1 MAKKNE
7 NKINMYDFMG
17 NSYHLVLNCQNW
29 KVCIPISSMDFVCEH
44 NVAKDKACFSC
55 YWKLPPTIEKPV
67 STKHQSQAEKSEV
80 EIPMASRDEQIKK
93 PQTENPD
100 RSKLVSAGCQMK
112 RLSESAQEILKIVKK
127 RRIVKH
133 VHTRKSSK

>member
-1 MAKKNE
+1 
-7 NKINMYDFMG
+7 MYDFMG
-17 NSYHLVLNCQNW
+17 KSYHLVLNCHNRR
-29 KVCIPISSMDFVCEH
+29 VCIPISRMDFVCEH

-55 YWKLPPTIEKPV
+55 YWKLPPTIEKPIP
-67 STKHQSQAEKSEV
+67 TKHQSQAEKSEV
-80 EIPMASRDEQIKK
+80 KIPMASRDGQIKK

-100 RSKLVSAGCQMK
+100 DRPKLVSAGYQMK

>member
-1 MAKKNE
+1 
-7 NKINMYDFMG
+7 
-17 NSYHLVLNCQNW
+17 
-29 KVCIPISSMDFVCEH
+29 MDFVCEH
-44 NVAKDKACFSC
+44 DVAKDKACFSC
-55 YWKLPPTIEKPV
+55 YWKLPPTIEKPIP
-67 STKHQSQAEKSEV
+67 TKHQSQAEKSEV
-80 EIPMASRDEQIKK
+80 KIPMASRDGQIKK
-93 PQTENPD
+93 PKTENPD